1 MNLLC
6 FASEDNRG
14 NYLLKWINYLVE
26 SHLINPADETN
37 TTKQIAI
44 ICFLLSVIFLTIIGC
59 LIGKLQEKKKII
71 KKYMDE
77 KNNLIKICQEKNKLI
92 KELKNTNQQ

>member
-26 SHLINPADETN
+26 GYLDNSRSINSDN
-37 TTKQIAI
+37 TMEIITIII
-44 ICFLLSVIFLTIIGC
+44 ICIFFLLIITFLIITIHERN
-59 LIGKLQEKKKII
+59 KTI
-71 KKYMDE
+71 KKYIDE
-77 KNNLIKICQEKNKLI
+77 KNKLIKICQEKNKLI
-92 KELKNTNQQ
+92 KELQNTNQQ

>member
-1 MNLLC
+1 M
-6 FASEDNRG
+6 
-14 NYLLKWINYLVE
+14 KIINYLVE
-26 SHLINPADETN
+26 VHVDNSGSPFDN
-37 TTKQIAI
+37 TITQIAI